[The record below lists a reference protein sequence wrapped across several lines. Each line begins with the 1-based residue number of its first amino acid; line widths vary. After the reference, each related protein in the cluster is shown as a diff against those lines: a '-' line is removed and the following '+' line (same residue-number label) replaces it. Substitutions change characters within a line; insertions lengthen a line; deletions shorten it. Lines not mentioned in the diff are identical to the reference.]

1 MRGKSQGVEGLGDE
15 EGEEEAASG
24 SLNHGSSTLF
34 SMGIAEARDPSEMS
48 N

>member
-1 MRGKSQGVEGLGDE
+1 LEDE

-24 SLNHGSSTLF
+24 SLNHRFSTVL